1 MTASPRI
8 ALLMHSVLPRGGVVH
23 TLELAGALAAAG
35 TAVDV
40 LAPVEPGQALFRPL
54 PSGVGWVPLAVPA
67 PRANGLAEQVGQ
79 RIDALV
85 QALPAALQR
94 CGYALLHAQ
103 DSLNGQA
110 LARLAPAQPWVRT
123 VHHLDDFSDPRLAAW
138 QDGAWRAASAVCCVS
153 DLWARQLRALAGPE
167 GPPVHRVFNGVA
179 LDRFHPGP
187 VAGDAALLHQQLP
200 EGDGLDEAPFILA
213 VGGVEA
219 RKNSARLLQA
229 FARLRQHPSFH
240 RARLV
245 LAGGASLLSH
255 GAEQARWQAALDE
268 AGLAEGPR
276 QPVWRTGPLPDAL
289 LPAMMRRARLL
300 AMPSLNEGFGL
311 VALEALACGT
321 PVLVSRRAP
330 FTEHL
335 DGSPG
340 VSWCEPEDL
349 ASLTQGLARA
359 WHAPRR
365 DTAPPV
371 CQRLAWGRSAQVHRT
386 VYARVLARHP
396 ADAPSSAPCLPF
408 SHF

>member
-1 MTASPRI
+1 
-8 ALLMHSVLPRGGVVH
+8 
-23 TLELAGALAAAG
+23 
-35 TAVDV
+35 
-40 LAPVEPGQALFRPL
+40 
-54 PSGVGWVPLAVPA
+54 
-67 PRANGLAEQVGQ
+67 VGQ

-94 CGYALLHAQ
+94 GGYALLHAQ

-187 VAGDAALLHQQLP
+187 VAGDAALLRQHLP
-200 EGDGLDEAPFILA
+200 EGTGWTRPL
-213 VGGVEA
+213 
-219 RKNSARLLQA
+219 
-229 FARLRQHPSFH
+229 HPG
-240 RARLV
+240 RGRG
-245 LAGGASLLSH
+245 GGAQEQRPAAAGLRPAAPAPELPPRPS
-255 GAEQARWQAALDE
+255 GAGRRRQPALARRRAGRWQAALDE

-289 LPAMMRRARLL
+289 LPALMRRARLL

-335 DGSPG
+335 AGSPG

-386 VYARVLARHP
+386 VHARVLAATPPTRP
-396 ADAPSSAPCLPF
+396 AARLVF